1 MGNRAE
7 GVRVT
12 APVVLTVAAI
22 EGAQLARIVDDFL
35 ALLAEADPGDPAITR
50 LTPTPYPD
58 DDDASAEFAAATH
71 DDLIDRRLLDA
82 RTMRAGLSAF
92 DPESTLTA
100 DQAREPREV
109 TIRRTD
115 LDSWLRTLTAIRL
128 VIATRLGITVEEP
141 SADGEAMAVYDWLGY
156 RLELLIEAA
165 DDVGA

>member
-1 MGNRAE
+1 MGDRAE

-12 APVVLTVAAI
+12 APVILTVAAI

-35 ALLAEADPGDPAITR
+35 SLLAEVDPGDPAITR
-50 LTPTPYPD
+50 LTPTPYPG

-100 DQAREPREV
+100 DQAREPHEV